1 MPHPRPLIPFTIFS
15 LVLAGCGSNLDF
27 ETDEGGFPVPP
38 SLPPAEPTLPEGPV
52 VRADVAPPPV
62 SGGTLAIDPTNT
74 WMVAADPDRDQIHVL
89 GFDGLGVPELLRTVE
104 LRPGDEPGRV
114 AFSGADEVTV
124 VLRGADAVVRVDLV
138 EGTVTSRRTTCA
150 EPRSVV
156 ADEVQTKVA
165 CVSGEVWT
173 FATGEVEP
181 TDRVFVAH
189 DLRDLVPA
197 PDGLIATTFRAARV
211 WSVETG
217 TALELNAPLGAFP
230 RVAWRTRALSDG
242 SVVVLHQE
250 ASTQEVSIDRGGYGS
265 TSRGLGCGDIVASV
279 VTRVKSDGEQE
290 SWVKSA
296 AIGMAVDV
304 AVDEARGRIAV
315 ASPSMSKAS
324 QGMNVLE
331 FEVPETRAVP
341 RCAFPIRQFDHR
353 SAIAVEY
360 DSRGRLFV
368 QTREPAR
375 VVRADNGFFAA
386 LSPESVTDTG
396 HDLFH
401 AVTRQGV
408 ACASC
413 HPEGR
418 EDAHTWVFRG
428 IGPRRSQ
435 NLLGGFASTAPF
447 HWDGDFGDFG
457 ELVDDVFVSRMGGGI
472 SSPGEAEALRDW
484 IDRQPALTPPE
495 PTDHALVE
503 RGRAL
508 FHDAATGCTGCH
520 FDARFGGP
528 GAFDVGTGGVFQ
540 VPALENLAYRA
551 PYMHDGCALR
561 LEERLRDPD
570 CGGGDAHGVTSSL
583 GDEDRRALSA
593 YLLSL

>member
-1 MPHPRPLIPFTIFS
+1 MPHPRPLILFTIFS
-15 LVLAGCGSNLDF
+15 LALLRCGSDLDF
-27 ETDEGGFPVPP
+27 EDEFDFPVPP
-38 SLPPAEPTLPEGPV
+38 EPPPAEPTLPEGPV
-52 VRADVAPPPV
+52 VRADVAPPPI
-62 SGGTLAIDPTNT
+62 SGGTLAIDPTDT
-74 WMVAADPDRDQIHVL
+74 WMVAADPDRDRVYVL

-114 AFSGADEVTV
+114 VFSGEDEVTV

-138 EGTVTSRRTTCA
+138 EGEVTSRRTTCA
-150 EPRSVV
+150 EPRSVL
-156 ADEVQTKVA
+156 ADAAQTVVA
-165 CVSGEVWT
+165 CASGQVWT
-173 FATGEVEP
+173 LAAGEAGP
-181 TDRVFVAH
+181 TDQVFVAR
-189 DLRDLVPA
+189 DLRDLVPGR
-197 PDGLIATTFRAARV
+197 DGPSVTTFRAARV
-211 WSVETG
+211 WSVEAR
-217 TALELNAPLGAFP
+217 TAVDLETPSGAAP

-242 SVVVLHQE
+242 SLVVLHQE
-250 ASTQEVSIDRGGYGS
+250 ASTREVSIEPGGYGA
-265 TSRGLGCGDIVASV
+265 TSSGLGCGGIVASV
-279 VTRVKSDGEQE
+279 VTRVKPDGEQE
-290 SWVKSA
+290 PWVEGA
-296 AIGMAVDV
+296 AIGLAVDV
-304 AVDEARGRIAV
+304 AVDEVRGRVAI

-324 QGMNVLE
+324 QGVSVLE
-331 FEVPETRAVP
+331 FEVPEARATP
-341 RCAFPIRQFDHR
+341 RCAFPIRRLDHR
-353 SAIAVEY
+353 SAVAVEY
-360 DSRGRLFV
+360 DSQGRLFV

-386 LSPESVTDTG
+386 LTAESVEDTG

-447 HWDGDFGDFG
+447 HWDGDFAEFG
-457 ELVDDVFVSRMGGGI
+457 ELVDDVFVSRMGGGV
-472 SSPGEAEALRDW
+472 SSPDEADALRDW
-484 IDRQPALTPPE
+484 LDRQPAMTPPE
-495 PTDHALVE
+495 PADDALVE

-508 FHDAATGCTGCH
+508 FHGEATGCTGCH
-520 FDARFGGP
+520 FDERLGGP
-528 GAFDVGTGGVFQ
+528 GAFDVGTGGSFQ

-561 LEERLRDPD
+561 LEERLVDLD

-583 GDEDRRALSA
+583 DGEDRRALSA